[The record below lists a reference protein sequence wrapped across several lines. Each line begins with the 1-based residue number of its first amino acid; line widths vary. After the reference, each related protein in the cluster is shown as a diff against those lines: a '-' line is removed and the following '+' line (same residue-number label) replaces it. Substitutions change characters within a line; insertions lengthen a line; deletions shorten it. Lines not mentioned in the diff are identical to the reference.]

1 MYSEFVPKR
10 QKMEEKKSKISYFS
24 ANITPIISVS
34 LVLMLLGVVGLL
46 GLAANSLTT
55 YVKEN
60 IGFDVVLANNA
71 SDKQI
76 DELKAYWTVA
86 PYVSSVKYVSKEDAL
101 TAWEKDTGEN
111 LMEVIG
117 VNPLSAEFEVRVKAQ
132 YVSVDSLN
140 KIEQMLKEYKAIE
153 SVQMHR
159 DVVEQINGNIQSI
172 MLVLGVVLIM
182 LVVISF
188 VLINNTVRLAVY
200 SRRFLIHTMKLVG
213 ATPGFIRRPF
223 VLTNV
228 LNGLIASLVAV
239 MVLSGL
245 IYYVVEINADY
256 ATLLSVDQV
265 CVVYA
270 ALVLVGVLMCSVAA
284 VLATNRF
291 IGLNYDELFT
301 K

>member
-213 ATPGFIRRPF
+213 ATPDFIRRPF

>member
-1 MYSEFVPKR
+1 MYNEFVPKR

-140 KIEQMLKEYKAIE
+140 KIEQMLKEYKALE

-159 DVVEQINGNIQSI
+159 DVVEQINGNIQSV

-270 ALVLVGVLMCSVAA
+270 ALVLAGVLMCSVAA

>member
-10 QKMEEKKSKISYFS
+10 QKMEGKKSKISYFS

-117 VNPLSAEFEVRVKAQ
+117 VNPLSAEFEVRVKA
-132 YVSVDSLN
+132 
-140 KIEQMLKEYKAIE
+140 
-153 SVQMHR
+153 
-159 DVVEQINGNIQSI
+159 
-172 MLVLGVVLIM
+172 
-182 LVVISF
+182 
-188 VLINNTVRLAVY
+188 
-200 SRRFLIHTMKLVG
+200 
-213 ATPGFIRRPF
+213 
-223 VLTNV
+223 
-228 LNGLIASLVAV
+228 
-239 MVLSGL
+239 
-245 IYYVVEINADY
+245 
-256 ATLLSVDQV
+256 
-265 CVVYA
+265 
-270 ALVLVGVLMCSVAA
+270 
-284 VLATNRF
+284 
-291 IGLNYDELFT
+291 
-301 K
+301 